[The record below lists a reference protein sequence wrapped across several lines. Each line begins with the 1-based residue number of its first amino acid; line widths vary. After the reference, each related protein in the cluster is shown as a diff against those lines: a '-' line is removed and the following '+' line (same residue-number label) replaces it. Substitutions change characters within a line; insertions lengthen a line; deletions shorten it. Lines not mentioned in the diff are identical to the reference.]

1 MFKRLMS
8 NKEIF
13 FHNNVKR
20 FNLIYIKRGKV
31 TRKHAERKTEKK
43 PNCGVKYTTN
53 RRNIQTLF
61 SFNM

>member
-20 FNLIYIKRGKV
+20 FNLIYIKQGKGYKKAH
-31 TRKHAERKTEKK
+31 RKK
-43 PNCGVKYTTN
+43 N
-53 RRNIQTLF
+53 
-61 SFNM
+61 